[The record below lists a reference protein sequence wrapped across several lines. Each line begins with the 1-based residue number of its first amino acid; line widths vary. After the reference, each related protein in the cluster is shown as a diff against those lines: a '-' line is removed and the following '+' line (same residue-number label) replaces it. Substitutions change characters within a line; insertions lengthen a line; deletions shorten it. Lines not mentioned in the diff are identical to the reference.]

1 MNVEEFLSRH
11 GALIEREVKGQLT
24 ELLESAE
31 AYHPLVKE
39 LYSKLGEFI
48 LRGGKR
54 LASCST
60 ILTYVGYGNRVDERI
75 VKASAGIEF
84 YRHSILVH
92 DDLVDRDPE
101 RRRGETL
108 HVTFAKKRDG
118 RFGEGVAIF
127 AGNILYALAVR
138 SLLGAGFRRELT
150 NEAVSLLAEAY
161 REVNESQIL
170 DLLFEAE
177 EPKVEEWYAM
187 ASRRAASLFK
197 AAILIGAIL
206 GEAPTEDLRVL
217 REAALNIGYSFD
229 IQDDIIDLFASEE
242 EYGRSPGRDLCLGKK
257 PLHIIYALSMAGE
270 EGAREIR
277 ARFGGGKPSLK
288 DLNRV
293 REIVKRSGALDAA
306 KSKSRAHAEK
316 AKRLLNETSL
326 SREAKSMFTS
336 LISYVEESLEW
347 YR

>member
-11 GALIEREVKGQLT
+11 GSLIEREVKGRLT
-24 ELLESAE
+24 ELLESAK
-31 AYHPLVKE
+31 AYHPLIGE

-60 ILTYVGYGNRVDERI
+60 ILTYIGYGNRVDERI

-101 RRRGETL
+101 RRRGETI
-108 HVTFAKKRDG
+108 HVTFAKKRNG

-127 AGNILYALAVR
+127 AGNILYALATR
-138 SLLGAGFRRELT
+138 SLLGSGFRQELA

-161 REVNESQIL
+161 KEVNESQIL
-170 DLLFEAE
+170 DLFFEAE
-177 EPKVEEWYAM
+177 EPKVDEWYAM

-197 AAILIGAIL
+197 AAILIGATL
-206 GEAPTEDLRVL
+206 GEAPREDLKIL

-229 IQDDIIDLFASEE
+229 IQDDIIDLFASKE

-257 PLHIIYALSMAGE
+257 PLHMVYALSMAG
-270 EGAREIR
+270 G
-277 ARFGGGKPSLK
+277 
-288 DLNRV
+288 DRV
-293 REIVKRSGALDAA
+293 REIKACFGKRKLSPRGLDRVRGIVKRSGALDAA
-306 KSKSRAHAEK
+306 KSKSRAHAE
-316 AKRLLNETSL
+316 
-326 SREAKSMFTS
+326 EAKK
-336 LISYVEESLEW
+336 LL
-347 YR
+347 